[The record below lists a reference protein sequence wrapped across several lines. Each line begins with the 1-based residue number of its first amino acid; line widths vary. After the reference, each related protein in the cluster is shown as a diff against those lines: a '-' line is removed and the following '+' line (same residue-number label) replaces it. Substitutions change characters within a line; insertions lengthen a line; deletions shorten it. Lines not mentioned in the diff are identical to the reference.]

1 MVFYALAATTIS
13 AAFALTLWVQYRSK
27 PRPYLLAWSVA
38 LGIYAVAALTEV
50 IGAAA
55 GWSPLLYR
63 TYYYLGGILVVG
75 VLALGTIHLLAP
87 RFSRIALWILIVLA
101 AIGLAG
107 VLGASLQAVKLETH
121 QVPNADTIKVQ
132 GGLSHVVAILMAALI
147 NIVGSVILI
156 GGALWSAYG
165 ASRKGGAQSRLV
177 ANILIAAGGFT
188 LRGPPTLTRLFHVY
202 ELFYVGQ
209 AIGVL
214 VMFGGFLAAQ
224 RAPSRAPQLKPVS
237 SRCPPPALPKRGG
250 NPQRTTISSP
260 LHHGRD
266 YDARGNQQHLVG
278 FDRWTASAST
288 R

>member
-1 MVFYALAATTIS
+1 MVFYALAAMAIS

-38 LGIYAVAALTEV
+38 LAIYAVAALTEV

-63 TYYYLGGILVVG
+63 TYYYFGGILVVG
-75 VLALGTIHLLAP
+75 VLALGTIYLLAP
-87 RFSRIALWILIVLA
+87 QFSRIALWILIVLA

-107 VLGASLQAVKLETH
+107 VLGAQLQVVKLETH

-132 GGLSHVVAILMAALI
+132 GGLSNVVAILMAALI
-147 NIVGSVILI
+147 NIIGSVILI

-165 ASRKGGAQSRLV
+165 AWRKGGAQSRLV
-177 ANILIAAGGFT
+177 ANILIAAGAFIVAGAS
-188 LRGPPTLTRLFHVY
+188 TLTRLFHAY

-224 RAPSRAPQLKPVS
+224 RAPSRAPQLKPAS
-237 SRCPPPALPKRGG
+237 SR
-250 NPQRTTISSP
+250 
-260 LHHGRD
+260 
-266 YDARGNQQHLVG
+266 
-278 FDRWTASAST
+278 
-288 R
+288 